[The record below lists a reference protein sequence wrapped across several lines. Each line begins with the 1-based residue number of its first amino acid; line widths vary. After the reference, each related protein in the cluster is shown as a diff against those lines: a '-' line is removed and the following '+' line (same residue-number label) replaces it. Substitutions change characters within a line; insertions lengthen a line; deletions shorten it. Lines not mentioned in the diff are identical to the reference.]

1 MSIQRWILL
10 ILMAMREQKV
20 DVCPQTTRPIPEEE
34 GDDEWLYV
42 KREAWE

>member
-1 MSIQRWILL
+1 MDI
-10 ILMAMREQKV
+10 
-20 DVCPQTTRPIPEEE
+20 CPQIARPIPEEE